1 MNLFQEALEKR
12 FGATSINVH
21 STSTISF
28 SIVTVQS
35 VERKGVTFLLTNG
48 LSEYEQ
54 PTTEKNKAHKHIELV
69 FCLPSYWDLNN
80 DIQTMNWV
88 KTWIEKLGNH
98 LIEKQ
103 TWYGDGHTFANGNP
117 IEPLSPT
124 MNQKYLMLVEPD
136 FFATEL
142 SPINIENKEV
152 HFLCVIPLF
161 EDEFDF
167 KMGKGTFKLKK
178 KLRDKGINE
187 LLDDFRMT
195 ALKNKWRI
203 FK

>member
-12 FGATSINVH
+12 FGSTAIPVH
-21 STSTISF
+21 STTNPAF
-28 SIVTVQS
+28 SSLTVLS
-35 VERKGVTFLLTNG
+35 SSRKGVTFFMTNG
-48 LSEYEQ
+48 LSNYEQ
-54 PTTEKNKAHKHIELV
+54 PATEKNKAHKHIELV
-69 FCLPSYWDLNN
+69 FCLPSYWDLN
-80 DIQTMNWV
+80 DEIPTMTWV
-88 KTWIEKLGNH
+88 KTWMNKLGTH
-98 LIEKQ
+98 LLEKQ

-124 MNQKYLMLVEPD
+124 MKQKYLMLVEPEL
-136 FFATEL
+136 FASEL
-142 SPINIENKEV
+142 APITLENKEI
-152 HFLCVIPLF
+152 HFLCVLPLF

-178 KLRDKGINE
+178 KLRDRGVTE

>member
-12 FGATSINVH
+12 FGTSAILVNK
-21 STSTISF
+21 SNSQSFTSLKITSN
-28 SIVTVQS
+28 
-35 VERKGVTFLLTNG
+35 ERKGVTFLMSNG
-48 LSEYEQ
+48 LSDYEQ
-54 PTTEKNKAHKHIELV
+54 PATEKNKAHTYIELV
-69 FCLPSYWDLNN
+69 FCLPSYWDLNDEN
-80 DIQTMNWV
+80 PTMTWV
-88 KTWIEKLGNH
+88 NTWLEKLGNH
-98 LIEKQ
+98 LLEKQ

-124 MNQKYLMLVEPD
+124 MKQKYLMLVEPD
-136 FFATEL
+136 LFSDEL
-142 SPINIENKEV
+142 APIKMENKEV

-203 FK
+203 FR

>member
-12 FGATSINVH
+12 FGASSINVH

-142 SPINIENKEV
+142 SPIKIENKEV

>member
-12 FGATSINVH
+12 FGATSIKVH
-21 STSTISF
+21 STSNISF

-35 VERKGVTFLLTNG
+35 VERKGVTFLMTNG
-48 LSEYEQ
+48 LSAYEQ

-69 FCLPSYWDLNN
+69 FCLPSYWDLND
-80 DIQTMNWV
+80 DIPTMNWV
-88 KTWIEKLGNH
+88 KTWLNKLGTH
-98 LIEKQ
+98 LLEKQ

-124 MNQKYLMLVEPD
+124 MKQKYLMLVEPD
-136 FFATEL
+136 LFSGEL
-142 SPINIENKEV
+142 APINLENKQV

>member
-1 MNLFQEALEKR
+1 MNSLHEAIEKR
-12 FGATSINVH
+12 FGSPNITIH
-21 STSTISF
+21 SSTNIHFKTLQIS
-28 SIVTVQS
+28 SS
-35 VERKGVTFLLTNG
+35 SRKGVTFFMTSG
-48 LSEYEQ
+48 LSDYEQ
-54 PTTEKNKAHKHIELV
+54 PATEKNKAFKHIELV
-69 FCLPSYWDLNN
+69 FCLPSYWDLND
-80 DIQTMNWV
+80 DIPAMSWV
-88 KTWIEKLGNH
+88 KTWMDKLGNH

-117 IEPLSPT
+117 IEHLSPS
-124 MNQKYLMLVEPD
+124 MKQKYLMLLEPD
-136 FFATEL
+136 FFANEL
-142 SPINIENKEV
+142 APIEIENKEV
-152 HFLCVIPLF
+152 HFLCIIPIF

-178 KLRDKGINE
+178 KLRDKGITE

>member
-69 FCLPSYWDLNN
+69 FCLPSYWDLND
-80 DIQTMNWV
+80 DIPTMSWV
-88 KTWIEKLGNH
+88 KNWIDKLGTH

-142 SPINIENKEV
+142 SPIKIENKEV

>member
-21 STSTISF
+21 STSNISF
-28 SIVTVQS
+28 SIVTVS
-35 VERKGVTFLLTNG
+35 STGRKGVTFYMTSG
-48 LSEYEQ
+48 LSAYEQ
-54 PTTEKNKAHKHIELV
+54 PITEKNKAHKHIELV

-142 SPINIENKEV
+142 SPIKIENKEV

>member
-1 MNLFQEALEKR
+1 MILFQEALEKR

-98 LIEKQ
+98 LIEKK

-142 SPINIENKEV
+142 SPIKIENKEV

-195 ALKNKWRI
+195 ALKNKCRI

>member
-1 MNLFQEALEKR
+1 MNSLHEAIEKR
-12 FGATSINVH
+12 FGSPNITIH
-21 STSTISF
+21 SSTNIHFKTLQIS
-28 SIVTVQS
+28 SS
-35 VERKGVTFLLTNG
+35 SRKGVTFFMTSG
-48 LSEYEQ
+48 LSDYDQ
-54 PTTEKNKAHKHIELV
+54 PATEKNKAFKHIELV
-69 FCLPSYWDLNN
+69 FCLPSYWDLN
-80 DIQTMNWV
+80 DDVPAMSWV
-88 KTWIEKLGNH
+88 KTWMDKLGNH

-117 IEPLSPT
+117 IEPLSPS
-124 MNQKYLMLVEPD
+124 MKQKYLMLIEPD
-136 FFATEL
+136 FFANEL
-142 SPINIENKEV
+142 APIEIENKKIQ
-152 HFLCVIPLF
+152 FLCVVPLF

-178 KLRDKGINE
+178 KLRDKGITE

>member
-12 FGATSINVH
+12 FGSSSINVI
-21 STSTISF
+21 STTNTSF
-28 SIVTVQS
+28 SIETISS
-35 VERKGVTFLLTNG
+35 VARNGVTFLMTNG
-48 LSEYEQ
+48 LSAYEQ
-54 PTTEKNKAHKHIELV
+54 PATEKNKAHKHIELV
-69 FCLPSYWDLNN
+69 FCLPSYWDLN
-80 DIQTMNWV
+80 DETPTMSWV
-88 KTWIEKLGNH
+88 KNWIEKLGNH
-98 LIEKQ
+98 LLEKQ

-117 IEPLSPT
+117 IEPLSPK
-124 MNQKYLMLVEPD
+124 MKQKYLMLVEPD
-136 FFATEL
+136 LFTEEL
-142 SPINIENKEV
+142 APVDIENKQV
-152 HFLCVIPLF
+152 HFLCIIPLF